1 VLLSLVVAARAIV
14 HAGAGMPD
22 GPMRT
27 LTLAIGQATLRVAA
41 VTHVTW
47 PWDRLAAALGNAPQP
62 AVPPLLASG
71 SAATPQPQATP
82 TPPVQTPQAGA
93 VLIGA
98 PPPLT
103 GSRRTIQQPLADQ
116 PGTQEPTRH
125 PTPTDAAR
133 EARPVLEPKRNLR
146 KGYTPW
152 PTPPMTILTVTP
164 STALPPTASAMVR
177 RRAVGARRPTRH
189 RSAGRGRT
197 ATAHQ
202 NPLWRPTPSDP
213 LRLLVTGDSL
223 PGYLGPILLNDAAAI
238 GPVRGAVDVHDGTG
252 LTRPDFVDWSLVARG
267 QVVTYHPD
275 AVVVWMGGNDFQN
288 MILPTGHVLLAG
300 TPAWTREY
308 QRRAE
313 ICMRIWIHGG
323 ARRIYWLAM
332 PPARDPSWAYDDAQI
347 DTALRRAAAR
357 VPGAEYLDI
366 LGPITDHGRYADYV
380 HENGQPEL
388 VREADGV
395 HVNLAGSTIVAQEV
409 LGVLAREW
417 HLG

>member
-1 VLLSLVVAARAIV
+1 
-14 HAGAGMPD
+14 M
-22 GPMRT
+22 T
-27 LTLAIGQATLRVAA
+27 L
-41 VTHVTW
+41 
-47 PWDRLAAALGNAPQP
+47 
-62 AVPPLLASG
+62 
-71 SAATPQPQATP
+71 
-82 TPPVQTPQAGA
+82 
-93 VLIGA
+93 
-98 PPPLT
+98 
-103 GSRRTIQQPLADQ
+103 
-116 PGTQEPTRH
+116 
-125 PTPTDAAR
+125 
-133 EARPVLEPKRNLR
+133 
-146 KGYTPW
+146 
-152 PTPPMTILTVTP
+152 LTVTP
-164 STALPPTASAMVR
+164 LTAHPPTAAATVR
-177 RRAVGARRPTRH
+177 SRAVGAARPTRH

-202 NPLWRPTPSDP
+202 NPLWRPTPSHP
-213 LRLLVTGDSL
+213 LQLLVTGDSL
-223 PGYLGPILLNDAAAI
+223 PGYLGPILLNDATAI

-252 LTRPDFVDWSLVARG
+252 LTRPDFVDWSLVARR

-288 MILPTGHVLLAG
+288 MTLPAGHVFLAG

-313 ICMRIWIHGG
+313 ICMRIWLHGG

-380 HENGQPEL
+380 HEHGQPEL

-395 HVNLAGSTIVAQEV
+395 HVNLAGSALVAHEV
-409 LGVLAREW
+409 LRVLAREW

>member
-27 LTLAIGQATLRVAA
+27 LTLAIGQATLRVAE

-71 SAATPQPQATP
+71 SAAAAQPQVTP
-82 TPPVQTPQAGA
+82 MPPAQTPQAGA
-93 VLIGA
+93 GLIGA
-98 PPPLT
+98 PPLLT
-103 GSRRTIQQPLADQ
+103 GGRRTIQQPLAD
-116 PGTQEPTRH
+116 PPETQEPARH
-125 PTPTDAAR
+125 PTPTDVAR
-133 EARPVLEPKRNLR
+133 EVRPVLEPKRNLR
-146 KGYTPW
+146 KGFRPW
-152 PTPPMTILTVTP
+152 PTPPARTPPITILTVAP
-164 STALPPTASAMVR
+164 STASATGR
-177 RRAVGARRPTRH
+177 RRTVGAARPTRH

-202 NPLWRPTPSDP
+202 DPLWRPTPSHP

-288 MILPTGHVLLAG
+288 MTLPTGHVFLAG

-347 DTALRRAAAR
+347 NTALRRAAAR

-366 LGPITDHGRYADYV
+366 LGPITNHGRYADYV
-380 HENGQPEL
+380 HEHGQPEL

-395 HVNLAGSTIVAQEV
+395 HVNLAGSALVAREV
-409 LGVLAREW
+409 LRVLEREW

>member
-1 VLLSLVVAARAIV
+1 
-14 HAGAGMPD
+14 
-22 GPMRT
+22 
-27 LTLAIGQATLRVAA
+27 
-41 VTHVTW
+41 
-47 PWDRLAAALGNAPQP
+47 
-62 AVPPLLASG
+62 
-71 SAATPQPQATP
+71 
-82 TPPVQTPQAGA
+82 
-93 VLIGA
+93 
-98 PPPLT
+98 
-103 GSRRTIQQPLADQ
+103 
-116 PGTQEPTRH
+116 
-125 PTPTDAAR
+125 
-133 EARPVLEPKRNLR
+133 
-146 KGYTPW
+146 
-152 PTPPMTILTVTP
+152 MTILTVTP

-202 NPLWRPTPSDP
+202 NPLWRPTSSHP

-288 MILPTGHVLLAG
+288 MTMPAGHVFLAG

-308 QRRAE
+308 QRRAG

>member
-1 VLLSLVVAARAIV
+1 
-14 HAGAGMPD
+14 M
-22 GPMRT
+22 
-27 LTLAIGQATLRVAA
+27 
-41 VTHVTW
+41 W
-47 PWDRLAAALGNAPQP
+47 
-62 AVPPLLASG
+62 
-71 SAATPQPQATP
+71 
-82 TPPVQTPQAGA
+82 
-93 VLIGA
+93 
-98 PPPLT
+98 
-103 GSRRTIQQPLADQ
+103 
-116 PGTQEPTRH
+116 
-125 PTPTDAAR
+125 
-133 EARPVLEPKRNLR
+133 EPKRNLR

-152 PTPPMTILTVTP
+152 PAPPATTPPRTILTVTS
-164 STALPPTASAMVR
+164 STAHPPTTVATVR
-177 RRAVGARRPTRH
+177 SRVVGAARPTRH

-202 NPLWRPTPSDP
+202 NPLWRPTPSHP

-223 PGYLGPILLNDAAAI
+223 PGYLGPILLNEAAAI

-252 LTRPDFVDWSLVARG
+252 LTRPDFVDWSLVARR

-288 MILPTGHVLLAG
+288 MTLPAGHVFLAG

-308 QRRAE
+308 QRRVE

-323 ARRIYWLAM
+323 AQRIYWLAM

-347 DTALRRAAAR
+347 NTALRRAAAR

-366 LGPITDHGRYADYV
+366 LGRITDHGRYADYV
-380 HENGQPEL
+380 HAHGQPEL

-395 HVNLAGSTIVAQEV
+395 HVNLTGSTIVAHEV
-409 LGVLAREW
+409 LRVLEREW